1 MMTDYPFY
9 NLLLSDVFRR
19 VLILIQ
25 NLEYFKANLIILL

>member
-1 MMTDYPFY
+1 MLTDYSFY